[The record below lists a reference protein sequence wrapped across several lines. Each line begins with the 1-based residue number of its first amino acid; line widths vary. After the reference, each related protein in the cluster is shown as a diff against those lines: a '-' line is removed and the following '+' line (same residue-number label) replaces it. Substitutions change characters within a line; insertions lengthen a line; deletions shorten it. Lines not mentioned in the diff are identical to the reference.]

1 MDKTVLACN
10 NSKCI
15 KKDECKRN
23 QLYIDGAKEYSTNG
37 GTPEKGCK
45 KFIQR

>member
-15 KKDECKRN
+15 KKDKCKRYK
-23 QLYIDGAKEYSTNG
+23 LYVDGAKEYSTNS